1 MIDTPVQVNV
11 DARRLSDDLQTLA
24 TFSAASLDGGVTRRA
39 WSKEYIAA
47 QHWLI
52 GRFQE
57 AGLTTEVDPAGNIW
71 GRWTVGDLPA
81 IVVGS
86 HIDSVP
92 SGGRFDGCLGVLG
105 GLEAVRSLQESGHR
119 PRRQIWVV
127 AWMEEEGSAFGAAL
141 FGSRAIVGELDLDA
155 AQHLQN
161 LDGEPLRTVLE
172 NAGCSWSDLAT
183 LPRRLSEICAYLELH
198 IEQGPLLETKQIP
211 VGVVTH
217 IVGLECGRVQL
228 TGQANH
234 AGGTPMD
241 LRRDAAVGAARAML
255 AIRNLAVTHGVRAT
269 TGQLELRPGA
279 INVIPGYAE
288 FSLDAR
294 HHDPLVLQEYIT
306 DLILELNTI
315 AAADS
320 LAVNYS
326 SAYTLAPVPLD
337 QHLQDQL
344 RRTCVQLSIQSTDL
358 VSGAGHDAMVL
369 APRVP
374 TAMLFVPSRAGI
386 SHSPEEFTAPTDCA
400 RGVHVLA
407 CALATLSHVSPS

>member
-1 MIDTPVQVNV
+1 MIDPPVQVNI
-11 DARRLSDDLQTLA
+11 DAHRLSDDLQTLA
-24 TFSAASLDGGVTRRA
+24 TFSAATLDGGVTRRA

-47 QHWLI
+47 QHWLV

-57 AGLTTEVDPAGNIW
+57 AGLTTEVDAAGNIW
-71 GRWTVGDLPA
+71 GRWAVGDLPA

-92 SGGRFDGCLGVLG
+92 SGGSFDGCLGVLG
-105 GLEAVRSLQESGHR
+105 GLEAIRSLQESGHT
-119 PRRQIWVV
+119 PGRQIWVV

-141 FGSRAIVGELDLDA
+141 FGSRAIVGALDLDA

-161 LDGEPLRTVLE
+161 LDGEPLRTVME
-172 NAGCSWSDLAT
+172 DAGCSWADLAT

-198 IEQGPLLETKQIP
+198 IEQGPLLEDKQIP

-255 AIRNLAVTHGVRAT
+255 AIRNLAVTRGVRAT

-279 INVIPGYAE
+279 INVVPGYAE

-294 HHDPLVLQEYIT
+294 HHDPIVLEEYIA
-306 DLILELNTI
+306 DMIAELNQI

-320 LAVNYS
+320 ITIGYS
-326 SAYTLAPVPLD
+326 SVYTLAPVPLD
-337 QHLQDQL
+337 KRLQDQL
-344 RRTCVQLSIQSTDL
+344 RLTCAHLSIQSTDL
-358 VSGAGHDAMVL
+358 VSGAGHDAMVI

-374 TAMLFVPSRAGI
+374 TAMLFVPSHAGI
-386 SHSPEEFTAPTDCA
+386 SHSPEEFTSPADCA

-407 CALATLSHVSPS
+407 CTLASLSHTSPS

>member
-1 MIDTPVQVNV
+1 VITPPVQAKV

-47 QHWLI
+47 QQWLI
-52 GRFQE
+52 GRFQA
-57 AGLTTEVDPAGNIW
+57 AGLTTEVDAAGNIW
-71 GRWTVGDLPA
+71 GRWMVGDLPA

-105 GLEAVRSLQESGHR
+105 GLEAVRSLQESGHK
-119 PRRQIWVV
+119 PGRQIWVV

-141 FGSRAIVGELDLDA
+141 FGSRAIVGALDLDA
-155 AQHLQN
+155 AQHLEN
-161 LDGEPLRTVLE
+161 LAGEPLRTVLE
-172 NAGCSWSDLAT
+172 GAGYSWADLAT

-198 IEQGPLLETKQIP
+198 IEQGPVLENQQIP
-211 VGVVTH
+211 LGVVTH

-241 LRRDAAVGAARAML
+241 LRRDAAVGAARAIL
-255 AIRNLAVTHGVRAT
+255 ATRNLAIARGVRAT
-269 TGQLELRPGA
+269 IGQLELRPGA
-279 INVIPGYAE
+279 INVVPGYAE

-294 HHDPLVLQEYIT
+294 HHDSAVLEQYIA
-306 DLILELNTI
+306 DLTKEWDQI
-315 AAADS
+315 ADADGIT
-320 LAVNYS
+320 VNYS
-326 SAYTLAPVPLD
+326 NVYTLAPVPLD
-337 QHLQDQL
+337 KRLQDQL
-344 RRTCVQLSIQSTDL
+344 RRTCVQLSIQSTEL

-369 APRVP
+369 APHVP

-386 SHSPEEFTAPTDCA
+386 SHSQEEFTTPDECA
-400 RGVHVLA
+400 RGVQVLA
-407 CALATLSHVSPS
+407 SALASLSQDLPS